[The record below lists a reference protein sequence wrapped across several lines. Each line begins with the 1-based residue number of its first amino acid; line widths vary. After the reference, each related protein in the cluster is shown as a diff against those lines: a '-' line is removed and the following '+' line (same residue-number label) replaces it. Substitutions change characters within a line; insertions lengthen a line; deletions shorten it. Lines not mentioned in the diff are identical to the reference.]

1 MEIFCHSAAHRLQPW
16 QKRIVFN
23 ADDDSHNIW
32 LAMHIFY
39 ESWLHRVE
47 WWYRNGSMFCSF
59 FSKDRQCRKENEY
72 IKNYPF
78 RTIVN
83 SIHVF
88 YWPSVM
94 NLLALKCSAKNNWI
108 VWYLSWNTKKYV
120 NYAHSG
126 LRKWVMD
133 QVILNNSM
141 IVFCFPWNPYRKTDG
156 TNFLICFPIKNTK

>member
-1 MEIFCHSAAHRLQPW
+1 
-16 QKRIVFN
+16 
-23 ADDDSHNIW
+23 
-32 LAMHIFY
+32 MHIFY

-133 QVILNNSM
+133 QVIFKGQLISKGLSTIFTWTKKRTKN
-141 IVFCFPWNPYRKTDG
+141 FCPKDIILSWVRA
-156 TNFLICFPIKNTK
+156 